1 MTNHFGHGV
10 IKTAGEESVAVLF
23 LLSVHGLEDGQ
34 PLLMVAFPQSLQLL
48 VHELVQSSHV
58 LLELLDCQRLELVE
72 RGRGGEKSETKA
84 LLEYCATHK
93 VSQVHPV
100 RYVGEVVGYILR
112 ALQGLFAADLLH
124 LLLILLVKVLHEART
139 VVRLSLLLHNTR
151 IHS

>member
-23 LLSVHGLEDGQ
+23 LLSIHGLEDGQ

-58 LLELLDCQRLELVE
+58 LLELLDCQRLELE
-72 RGRGGEKSETKA
+72 ERGGEKSETKA
-84 LLEYCATHK
+84 LLEYCATYK
-93 VSQVHPV
+93 VSQVHPI

-112 ALQGLFAADLLH
+112 ALQGLFAANLLH
-124 LLLILLVKVLHEART
+124 LLLILLVKVLHEARP
-139 VVRLSLLLHNTR
+139 VIRLPLLLHDTR